1 MVLIIKLNTIIKLL
15 SLIPFMPLRIFVE
28 TMHFFQDSLMNR
40 KFIRTE
46 FQKQFSALIILK
58 KIIKHEISI
67 LVGLNSF
74 KYINVENF
82 QNVYNI

>member
-1 MVLIIKLNTIIKLL
+1 MITFFNLTIGSISLFPQYYNMKQQKL
-15 SLIPFMPLRIFVE
+15 
-28 TMHFFQDSLMNR
+28 
-40 KFIRTE
+40 
-46 FQKQFSALIILK
+46 FSALIILK
-58 KIIKHEISI
+58 MFIKHEISI